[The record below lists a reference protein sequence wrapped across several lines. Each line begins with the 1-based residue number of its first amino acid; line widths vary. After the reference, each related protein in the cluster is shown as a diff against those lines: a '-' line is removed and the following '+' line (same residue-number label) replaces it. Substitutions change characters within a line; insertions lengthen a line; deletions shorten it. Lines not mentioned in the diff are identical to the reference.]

1 MAFQTIP
8 VNITGPSYQS
18 RSRPLLSQQTKN
30 FYMEVVDSGKNEYVL
45 QPFPGLTEFADIG
58 GADRGSTQMN
68 ELDYNVMGNTL
79 FSVNSL
85 GVETRRGTI
94 PGTER
99 CIFANDGINL
109 FIVAD
114 GVVSQYD
121 RITNA
126 LTTVTN
132 VNIVGAQSIDFI
144 KNVFLYTATN
154 AFPDGTVVSNAGD
167 GATASGLN
175 AVNAETNPD
184 GLIRD
189 YVFKQVIY
197 RMGQRSTETWWFTGE
212 GQPPIEIIE
221 PQLFEV
227 GLAGKNAV
235 IHTDEF
241 LWWLGD
247 DRQIYIAS
255 GGSSDRVSNGGIS
268 NAMEGYDVVSDC
280 IASTATF
287 QGKNFVF
294 FTFPTE
300 NRTWVINEELRENGW
315 FEVSSGTND
324 GRWNGNSITRV
335 FGKTLVTHQT
345 NGKIFELD
353 LNNFTEGGDLIQR
366 RRTTASIDGRALNSP
381 GSRLQMSCFEL
392 IMEKGVGTL
401 SGQGENPRIM
411 IEHSTDGGKSFGN
424 GTWMKIGRLGET
436 QIIAKWD
443 SLITFHDLIIRITV
457 TDPVFISIYRA
468 TIDLRLAGK

>member
-1 MAFQTIP
+1 MPFQTIP

-30 FYMEVVDSGKNEYVL
+30 FYMEVVDSGKHEYVL
-45 QPFPGLTEFADIG
+45 QSFPGLTEFADIG

-68 ELDYNVMGNTL
+68 ELDYQVMGNTL
-79 FSVNSL
+79 FSVDSL
-85 GVETRRGTI
+85 GVETSRGTI

-99 CIFANDGINL
+99 CIFANDGVNL

-114 GVVSQYD
+114 GTVSQYD

-126 LTTVTN
+126 LTTVSN

-144 KNVFLYTATN
+144 KNVFLYTSTD
-154 AFPDGTVVSNAGD
+154 AFPNGTVVSNAGD
-167 GATASGLN
+167 GATATGNN
-175 AVNAETNPD
+175 AVNAEASPD
-184 GLIRD
+184 ALIRD
-189 YVFKQVIY
+189 YVFKQIIY
-197 RMGQRSTETWWFTGE
+197 RMGGRTIETWWFASE

-227 GLAGKNAV
+227 GLAAKNAV
-235 IHTDEF
+235 TNTDEF
-241 LWWLGD
+241 MYWLGD
-247 DRQIYIAS
+247 DRQIYRAI
-255 GGSSDRVSNGGIS
+255 GGSLTRVSNVGIA
-268 NAMEGYDVVSDC
+268 NAIEGYDVVSDC
-280 IASTATF
+280 IATTATF

-294 FTFPTE
+294 FTFPAE
-300 NRTWVINEELRENGW
+300 DRTWVINEELRENGW

-353 LNNFTEGGDLIQR
+353 INNFAEGGDLIQR
-366 RRTTASIDGRALNSP
+366 RRTTASIDGRAFNSP
-381 GSRLQMSCFEL
+381 GSRLQMSRFEL
-392 IMEKGVGTL
+392 IMEKGIGTL
-401 SGQGENPRIM
+401 EGQGENPRIM

-424 GTWMKIGRLGET
+424 GTWMEIGRLGET
-436 QIIAKWD
+436 QIRAEWY
-443 SLITFHDLIIRITV
+443 SMITFYDLIIRITV

-468 TIDLRLAGK
+468 AIDLRLAGR